1 MKIPIKIENL
11 KVSKVIKYFLITD
24 MLFLGGWGLIG
35 PVFGV
40 FVLDYVPRSTLFT
53 IGAVSALYWIVKS
66 IVQIPVSIY
75 LDTHTGEKD
84 DFYAL
89 VFSLALA
96 GFAAM
101 AFLLVKDV
109 AGLFAVQILHAIA
122 MGFYTPS
129 WSAIY
134 ARHLDKDHYSFDWS
148 LDSTLL
154 GLSYAATALIGG
166 GISAAFGFQAVFILV
181 SVFSFGSAF
190 VLFSVPHLIFPKTTS
205 DEKAFFRDH
214 TPHTIGQ

>member
-1 MKIPIKIENL
+1 MKFPIKIERIKIN
-11 KVSKVIKYFLITD
+11 KVIKHFLLAD
-24 MLFLGGWGLIG
+24 MLFLGGWGFIG
-35 PVFGV
+35 PVFGI
-40 FVLDYVPRSTLFT
+40 FILDHVPGSTLFT
-53 IGAVSALYWIVKS
+53 IGAVSALYWITKS

-75 LDTHTGEKD
+75 LDKHEGEKD

-101 AFLLVKDV
+101 AFLLVKNI
-109 AGLFAVQILHAIA
+109 AGLFAVQFLHAVA

-134 ARHLDKDHYSFDWS
+134 ARHLDKEHYSFDWS

-154 GLSYAATALIGG
+154 GVAYSMTALLGG
-166 GISAAFGFQAVFILV
+166 GVAAAFGFQTVFILV
-181 SVFSFGSAF
+181 SIFSFASAF
-190 VLFSVPHLIFPKTTS
+190 VLLSLPNLIFPKATTE
-205 DEKAFFRDH
+205 EKPLFLDH
-214 TPHTIGQ
+214 TPHTIGK

>member
-1 MKIPIKIENL
+1 MKIHIKIENL
-11 KVSKVIKYFLITD
+11 KISKVIKYFLITD
-24 MLFLGGWGLIG
+24 MLFLGGWGLVG

-40 FVLDYVPRSTLFT
+40 FVLDYVLGSTLFT
-53 IGAVSALYWIVKS
+53 IGAVSALYWVVKS

-96 GFAAM
+96 GFSAM
-101 AFLLVKDV
+101 AFLLVKDI
-109 AGLFAVQILHAIA
+109 AGLFAVQVLHAIA

-166 GISAAFGFQAVFILV
+166 GISEVFGFRAVFILV

-190 VLFSVPHLIFPKTTS
+190 VLFSVPHLIFPKATS
-205 DEKAFFRDH
+205 DEKALFHDH